1 MELFILGLIVL
12 GLIGDESEKS
22 CESSSAP
29 DESNDD
35 SPALDESSNDD
46 CGSGCMHGYN
56 TIDCSI
62 CGPPEK
68 FS

>member
-12 GLIGDESEKS
+12 GLIDGESEKVEEIS
-22 CESSSAP
+22 PVP
-29 DESNDD
+29 DEPNDD
-35 SPALDESSNDD
+35 SPVPDESSNDD
-46 CGSGCMHGYN
+46 GGSGCMHGYH